1 MFSNPPQN
9 NNFIFAELFI
19 PTLTLETYEQTLLQ
33 YSTPNNNNYNKIR
46 WKYYWKK
53 NKYPAPDHLP
63 ERRPLGLQQQLKK
76 NQPSQERRKKRRT
89 QRKT

>member
-33 YSTPNNNNYNKIR
+33 YSTPNNNNYNKDENTIE
-46 WKYYWKK
+46 KK
-53 NKYPAPDHLP
+53 T
-63 ERRPLGLQQQLKK
+63 
-76 NQPSQERRKKRRT
+76 ST
-89 QRKT
+89 